1 MSRQLGAT
9 SLQLVAMPHE
19 LSILPSPP
27 MTGSAES
34 KPVTHVPTAKPEHAP
49 PQPFTN
55 PDLRLDPALGL
66 VVIEFHDQAGKLTS
80 SIPSQ
85 RQMDAYRMHEEK
97 PPIGGTSGG
106 GQNGGGGH
114 GKTAVG

>member
-1 MSRQLGAT
+1 
-9 SLQLVAMPHE
+9 
-19 LSILPSPP
+19 
-27 MTGSAES
+27 MTGRAES
-34 KPVTHVPTAKPEHAP
+34 KPVTLAPEARPEHAP
-49 PQPFTN
+49 AQPFIN

-97 PPIGGTSGG
+97 PPIGGK
-106 GQNGGGGH
+106 NGGG
-114 GKTAVG
+114 